1 MCVGF
6 SATGYV
12 DDVSIGGM
20 SMDIDPR
27 ASGNIVV
34 QLQLDDVN
42 VDWSTVVSPGPDVDG
57 DMSVDTIVV
66 TAELVPNV
74 SAIGLIYF
82 TWAELTVVNTGF
94 SFEASGPWDEIAGV
108 VVDVEDLIW
117 DEVREAIEEAVYDT
131 VPDLLEDSLGD
142 VRISEDFEVLDN
154 VYSLL
159 AKINAIDADAD
170 GISVHLATRMLP
182 AVTYGVAADGTG
194 PDGAPRYFHAP
205 PTWDVSTSG
214 TNLAVNTDFINQV
227 LFAFFEGGLLNRTLT
242 SDDLGIDMTTISLLM
257 LADRYGHRHGA
268 AAASGREAT
277 RG

>member
-82 TWAELTVVNTGF
+82 TWAEL
-94 SFEASGPWDEIAGV
+94 
-108 VVDVEDLIW
+108 
-117 DEVREAIEEAVYDT
+117 
-131 VPDLLEDSLGD
+131 
-142 VRISEDFEVLDN
+142 
-154 VYSLL
+154 
-159 AKINAIDADAD
+159 D
-170 GISVHLATRMLP
+170 GGQH
-182 AVTYGVAADGTG
+182 
-194 PDGAPRYFHAP
+194 
-205 PTWDVSTSG
+205 
-214 TNLAVNTDFINQV
+214 
-227 LFAFFEGGLLNRTLT
+227 GLLV
-242 SDDLGIDMTTISLLM
+242 
-257 LADRYGHRHGA
+257 
-268 AAASGREAT
+268 
-277 RG
+277 